1 MWAVKEVLNHVLLK
15 IVFKNSYQTTLTF
28 EFHCSTELGC
38 HFLLQGIFLT
48 QELTQ
53 LSLHWQVDS
62 LWLLGKPIEQG
73 TIFNILYNL

>member
-48 QELTQ
+48 QELNPT
-53 LSLHWQVDS
+53 LSALAGGFLMATWEAHRTGNYIQYLV
-62 LWLLGKPIEQG
+62 
-73 TIFNILYNL
+73 